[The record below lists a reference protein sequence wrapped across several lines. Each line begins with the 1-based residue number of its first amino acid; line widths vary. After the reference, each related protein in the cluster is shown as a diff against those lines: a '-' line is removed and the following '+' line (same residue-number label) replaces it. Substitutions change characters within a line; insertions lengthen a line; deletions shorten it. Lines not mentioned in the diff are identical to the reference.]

1 MKGNIG
7 VTSKDIFPLIKKFMY
22 NDQDIFIREIVSNAV
37 DATQKLITLINSN
50 LYSANIDDLK
60 VDVIL
65 NKPDKTITVSDMG
78 IGMTSEEIEKYIN
91 QIAFSGASDFL
102 EKYADTAIIGHFGL
116 GFYSSFMVSDKV
128 EIITKSYKENSTA
141 CKWSCEGTTDY
152 ELEDFDKDTV
162 GTDVIMHINDEY
174 LEYLEF
180 NKIKTLLT
188 KYSKFLPVKINI
200 VEKQE
205 SYNDPSTN
213 EIIIPEDKIETI
225 TSDNAIWVKKPSEL
239 TDDDYINFYK
249 EMYPG
254 RPEPLFWI
262 HLNLDMP
269 FTLTGV
275 LYFPAFDPQK
285 PVFEQKH
292 LNLYCNRVFVT
303 DNVKDILPD
312 YLTLLHG
319 VIDSPDIPLN
329 VSRSFLQN
337 DSNVKKISNHI
348 TNKVMSALKSL
359 MKKDRAKYE
368 EKWDTIKMFINLG
381 VITIPDLYKKAEDI
395 ILLTDI
401 DDNKYTFDEYYEL
414 VKDNQT
420 DKNGKLI
427 YLYAYDKTTHYT
439 YIEELKNLGYNI
451 LLMND
456 QYSAF
461 EVQAYEVEQK
471 DKNIVYKRIDSEIP
485 SKIIEKETDEKH
497 KDLANNLK
505 SMLISLFETTDRKLK
520 DINFIYSVDSLGKDS
535 LPIIVIADE
544 YFRRMKEM
552 SIMNNQGMFIGM
564 DSQINLVIN
573 SDAKVIKK
581 ILKQAKAAIATDI
594 EDINT
599 KIKELNKLKETEGN
613 SEDDNKGIQEKID
626 EQLKKKEEI
635 ISEFSKKDNHINE
648 IIDIALLQYGLLTG
662 EDLTRFVKRSV
673 KLIE

>member
-65 NKPDKTITVSDMG
+65 NKSDKTITVSDMG
-78 IGMTSEEIEKYIN
+78 IGMTSDEIEKYIN

-128 EIITKSYKENSTA
+128 EIITKSYKEYSTA
-141 CKWSCEGTTDY
+141 CKWSCEGTTNY

-205 SYNDPSTN
+205 SYTDPSTN

-329 VSRSFLQN
+329 VSRSALQN
-337 DSNVKKISNHI
+337 DGFVAKISDYI
-348 TNKVMSALKSL
+348 TKKVA
-359 MKKDRAKYE
+359 D
-368 EKWDTIKMFINLG
+368 
-381 VITIPDLYKKAEDI
+381 
-395 ILLTDI
+395 
-401 DDNKYTFDEYYEL
+401 
-414 VKDNQT
+414 
-420 DKNGKLI
+420 KLI
-427 YLYAYDKTTHYT
+427 GMY
-439 YIEELKNLGYNI
+439 KNHRE
-451 LLMND
+451 D
-456 QYSAF
+456 
-461 EVQAYEVEQK
+461 YE
-471 DKNIVYKRIDSEIP
+471 
-485 SKIIEKETDEKH
+485 
-497 KDLANNLK
+497 NLW
-505 SMLISLFETTDRKLK
+505 
-520 DINFIYSVDSLGKDS
+520 
-535 LPIIVIADE
+535 
-544 YFRRMKEM
+544 
-552 SIMNNQGMFIGM
+552 
-564 DSQINLVIN
+564 
-573 SDAKVIKK
+573 
-581 ILKQAKAAIATDI
+581 
-594 EDINT
+594 
-599 KIKELNKLKETEGN
+599 
-613 SEDDNKGIQEKID
+613 
-626 EQLKKKEEI
+626 
-635 ISEFSKKDNHINE
+635 
-648 IIDIALLQYGLLTG
+648 
-662 EDLTRFVKRSV
+662 EDLSPFIKCIFIIIYIS
-673 KLIE
+673 